1 MPLRT
6 SSNRGAPVK
15 MLDFLKQFL
24 PKDRP
29 TDAEVTQTVYF
40 DIEIGG
46 QPAGRVEMGL
56 FGGVVP
62 RTAEN
67 FRALC
72 TGEKGFGYAGSR
84 FFRVVSG
91 LTLQG
96 GDILGPDSRKARSVY
111 GDAFEH
117 DNYKI
122 AHSVSGLVSMSNAGV
137 GGSSSVSDSRF
148 LIQLPQDGAFLD
160 GRYEAFARV
169 SGGMDV
175 LQAIERVRVTG
186 TKNAPVDP
194 VTIVQS
200 GELENI

>member
-1 MPLRT
+1 VPKRGTERVGEDGRIVLANPPTIDLNRDILKVT
-6 SSNRGAPVK
+6 SRC
-15 MLDFLKQFL
+15 
-24 PKDRP
+24 
-29 TDAEVTQTVYF
+29 YF
-40 DIEIGG
+40 DVSIGG
-46 QPAGRVEMGL
+46 ASAQRITIDLYGEIC
-56 FGGVVP
+56 P
-62 RTAEN
+62 RAAEN